1 GTLSQ
6 EGERLTAYVGIGTT
20 GFGSVSVSVT
30 DPNNLGAA
38 VYNAEVTVYRG
49 SSVFDFATTD
59 GNGIAHFDQ
68 LPVGTYTAAAYS
80 KALGRSGSTTASFNI
95 AANTDTPVRIDLV
108 FSGKVTGKL
117 SDPEAGGAGIP
128 GEPVTLTAFNYST
141 RTSTEVSG
149 DFLFEGVRE
158 GTFSLDAKDTLSNR
172 RATAS
177 HSLSQADPEPN
188 ILLQL
193 EPTEV

>member
-38 VYNAEVTVYRG
+38 VYNAEVTIYRG
-49 SSVFDFATTD
+49 TSVFDFATTD
-59 GNGIAHFDQ
+59 GNGLVHFDQ

-80 KALGRSGSTTASFNI
+80 KALGRSGAAQSFSI
-95 AANTDTPVRIDLV
+95 GANTDTPVRISLE

-117 SDPEAGGAGIP
+117 SDPEAGGRGIP
-128 GEPVTLTAFNYST
+128 GAPVTLTAFNYATRAST
-141 RTSTEVSG
+141 DVAG
-149 DFLFEGVRE
+149 AFLF
-158 GTFSLDAKDTLSNR
+158 
-172 RATAS
+172 
-177 HSLSQADPEPN
+177 
-188 ILLQL
+188 
-193 EPTEV
+193 